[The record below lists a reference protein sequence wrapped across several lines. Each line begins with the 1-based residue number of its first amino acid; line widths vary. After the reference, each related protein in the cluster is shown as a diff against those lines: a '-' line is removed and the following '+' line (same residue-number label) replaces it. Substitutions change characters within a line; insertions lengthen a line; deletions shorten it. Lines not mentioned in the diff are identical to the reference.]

1 MRGFHEKMSNMQ
13 VAGKKGQST
22 IDNRTRLK
30 DILIEI
36 ENLDYNKNDEI
47 IIDSQKKRQIQ

>member
-1 MRGFHEKMSNMQ
+1 MRGFQEKMSNMQ